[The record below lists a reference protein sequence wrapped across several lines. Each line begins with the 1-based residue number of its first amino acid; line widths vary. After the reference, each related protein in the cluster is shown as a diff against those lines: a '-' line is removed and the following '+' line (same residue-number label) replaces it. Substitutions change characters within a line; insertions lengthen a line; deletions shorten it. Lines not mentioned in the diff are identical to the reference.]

1 MTPRLD
7 SSTLQDGDPRLPDII
22 NDSLIRYLEVI
33 AENVR
38 DTRFL
43 LHGASR
49 MLHDIQFRSPAAD
62 EYRDELNLRLHTMRS
77 NLDALNEQAQDL
89 IRTLR

>member
-1 MTPRLD
+1 MAKRLD
-7 SSTLQDGDPRLPDII
+7 SDTLQGGDPRLPVMI
-22 NDSLIRYLEVI
+22 NDSLIRYMGSI
-33 AENVR
+33 TENVR
-38 DTRFL
+38 DARFL
-43 LHGASR
+43 LHGASG
-49 MLHDIQFRSPAAD
+49 MLLDLKCRNPPAA